1 MIFRGT
7 FTTRCCGTFSRVD
20 EGVPEDDDVAI
31 PQDILRRSD
40 NVAESR
46 ILRANPPCGADH
58 PRPAVAA
65 AAAPA
70 TPAAACSLLLL
81 HALLASP
88 STSYASILTPA
99 VSVSI
104 LVVVSALKQH
114 LSSLR
119 GHAEHDERSARATSA
134 AAIVVSSN

>member
-20 EGVPEDDDVAI
+20 EGIPADDDVAI

-40 NVAESR
+40 NAAESR
-46 ILRANPPCGADH
+46 ILRANPPRGADH
-58 PRPAVAA
+58 PRPAV
-65 AAAPA
+65 AAPA
-70 TPAAACSLLLL
+70 TPAAACSLLLI
-81 HALLASP
+81 HALLASL
-88 STSYASILTPA
+88 SSSYASILTPA

-104 LVVVSALKQH
+104 LVVVSALKQL